1 MFVDAS
7 AIVAILVGEGDGP
20 ALEARLDQPGA
31 VFTSPI
37 AIYEAVLGIVR
48 ILNVSVPVAQ
58 AEVDNF
64 VGEAGAQVV
73 SITAEIGRG
82 AIRAFERFGRGRHP
96 ARLNMGDCF
105 AYACARSLDVPLL
118 FKGDDF
124 SQTDI
129 AVG

>member
-7 AIVAILVGEGDGP
+7 AIVAILVLEDDGP
-20 ALEARLDQPGA
+20 ALEVRLGQAHSIHASA
-31 VFTSPI
+31 V
-37 AIYEAVLGIVR
+37 AMYEAVLGIAR
-48 ILNVSVPVAQ
+48 ILNVSVAAAQ

-64 VGEAGAQVV
+64 IAETGAQVIP
-73 SITAEIGRG
+73 ITAEIGRE

-105 AYACARSLDVPLL
+105 AYACARALGVPLL

-124 SQTDI
+124 SLTDI
-129 AVG
+129 AVA

>member
-48 ILNVSVPVAQ
+48 ILNVSVLVAQ

-73 SITAEIGRG
+73 SISAEIGRG
-82 AIRAFERFGRGRHP
+82 AIRAFERFGRGPPGAAQHG
-96 ARLNMGDCF
+96 RLLRLCL
-105 AYACARSLDVPLL
+105 CPL
-118 FKGDDF
+118 
-124 SQTDI
+124 
-129 AVG
+129 A

>member
-7 AIVAILVGEGDGP
+7 AIVAILVLEDDGP
-20 ALEARLDQPGA
+20 ALEVRLGQA
-31 VFTSPI
+31 HSIHASSV
-37 AIYEAVLGIVR
+37 AMYEAVLGIAR
-48 ILNVSVPVAQ
+48 ILNVSVAAAQ

-64 VGEAGAQVV
+64 IAETGAQLIP
-73 SITAEIGRG
+73 ITAEIGRE

-105 AYACARSLDVPLL
+105 AYACARALDVPLL

-124 SQTDI
+124 AQTDI
-129 AVG
+129 AAG